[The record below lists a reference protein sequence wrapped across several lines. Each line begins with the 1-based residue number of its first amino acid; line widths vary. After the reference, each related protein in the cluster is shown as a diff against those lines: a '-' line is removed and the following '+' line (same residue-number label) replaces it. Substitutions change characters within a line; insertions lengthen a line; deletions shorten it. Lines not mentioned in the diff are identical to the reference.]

1 MRLIFSQ
8 VPQELQ
14 FCFFLT
20 LLQKKKNKN
29 IKEKTKNTVVFFFE
43 LFVLLMK
50 VENSTISWKV
60 FKKIFLWS
68 ARSKMSSEDQDQ
80 NSSIYSSS
88 VEWDRFNQAWS
99 KILTFIIEFCN
110 FQFFAQFSFSSCTV
124 FPPAQFFLLYS
135 FFSYT
140 AFRPIQFSSFQFF
153 AQFSFSA
160 FNFSSNIVT
169 IYSISI
175 SPNTIF
181 PVFNFSHVVWFFK

>member
-20 LLQKKKNKN
+20 LLQKKNKN
-29 IKEKTKNTVVFFFE
+29 IKDKTKNTLVFFFE

-124 FPPAQFFLLYS
+124 FSPIQLFLLYS
-135 FFSYT
+135 FSPNTVFQLSI
-140 AFRPIQFSSFQFF
+140 FRPIQFFSFQFF
-153 AQFSFSA
+153 FQYSYNL
-160 FNFSSNIVT
+160 FN
-169 IYSISI
+169 
-175 SPNTIF
+175 
-181 PVFNFSHVVWFFK
+181 